1 MKRLI
6 AKTVVAMSCLLSAG
20 GASAQQCVGFND
32 VLAADSTCPAIE
44 WIRNRGVTQGCV
56 TGPPPGP
63 NYCPGD
69 SVTRAQM
76 ALFMRRL
83 GNSLTPEIL
92 YNQVA
97 PAGGITLPG
106 EPPQPAQM
114 NCFTADSTVA
124 TYPRQVLV
132 TAALS
137 GLADSNDVSWRA
149 FALMSTDAGATWTT
163 LNGNNTVA
171 LRAGSGPGA
180 WSTAS
185 VNERAD
191 LAPNVAYR
199 FVIGTRRD
207 NVDAGTTGNFV
218 AVRCHIAATIYNR
231 NGTSSPL
238 DTQ

>member
-1 MKRLI
+1 MKNTTKTRL
-6 AKTVVAMSCLLSAG
+6 AKTAVTGAFVVASG
-20 GASAQQCVGFND
+20 GAWAQAQCVGFTD
-32 VLAADSTCPAIE
+32 VLASNAFCPSVE
-44 WIRNRGVTQGCV
+44 WMKNRVITTGCSA
-56 TGPPPGP
+56 TE
-63 NYCPGD
+63 YCPD
-69 SVTRAQM
+69 NNVTRLSM
-76 ALFMRRL
+76 AAFMQRL
-83 GNSLTPEIL
+83 GKALTPEIL

-106 EPPQPAQM
+106 EPPQPPQM

-124 TYPRQVLV
+124 AYPRQVLV
-132 TAALS
+132 SAALS

-149 FALMSTDAGATWTT
+149 FALVSTDAGATWTT
-163 LNGNNTVA
+163 LNGNTVP
-171 LRAGSGPGA
+171 LRASSGPGA
-180 WSTAS
+180 WSTVS

-207 NVDAGTTGNFV
+207 NVDAGTIGNFT
-218 AVRCHIAATIYNR
+218 AIRCHIAATIYNR